1 MNILIQ
7 CIISYIGLLPYI
19 YCLIDIYFLEYLSPI
34 ILLNIMLYNTLLIF
48 TFIGAINWDFGK
60 GTIFLTI
67 YGFIPSLIS
76 FGIIIFSILGF
87 DQLILFTYLILFLL
101 IQLCIDYLIYLRKK
115 ANSFIIY
122 YLRIPVTFSLCLFL
136 LIPLVITPN

>member
-34 ILLNIMLYNTLLIF
+34 ILLNIMVYNTLLIF

-76 FGIIIFSILGF
+76 FGIIISQLLISENIRIIFYLAMILLFVSLNNIYFSINN
-87 DQLILFTYLILFLL
+87 DNYLHIKVF
-101 IQLCIDYLIYLRKK
+101 IDKIFH
-115 ANSFIIY
+115 SIISY
-122 YLRIPVTFSLCLFL
+122 MSKM
-136 LIPLVITPN
+136 